1 MPESLTG
8 SFDPDLLE
16 TTLNGHAADGS
27 SKGRRVRDLLL
38 AIAARAVLASAEDAG
53 SASRTGP

>member
-27 SKGRRVRDLLL
+27 SKGSSRSTCG
-38 AIAARAVLASAEDAG
+38 RASKPELVLVVERG
-53 SASRTGP
+53 GTPG